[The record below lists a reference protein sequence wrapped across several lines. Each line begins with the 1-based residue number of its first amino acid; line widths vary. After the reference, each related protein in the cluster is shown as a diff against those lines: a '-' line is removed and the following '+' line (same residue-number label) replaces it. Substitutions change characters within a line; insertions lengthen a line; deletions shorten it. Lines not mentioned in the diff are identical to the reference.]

1 MILNNF
7 SVNLVS
13 FHHTLFTYSKPQNV
27 HYIKEKFITFI
38 WKLVK
43 GVRTFVY
50 SIYYYIRQIFLFET
64 SPNTCTLPTPVA
76 FSQGRHQMFM
86 CFVPE
91 TTRSI
96 TAAVLNGVYFIH
108 ITVPCHASIISTYS
122 NTPVL
127 LLCGG
132 QGNMV
137 LTGICKIR
145 IYWSGI
151 SHLESLLTLF
161 LPSPMCIPSH
171 CFPLKFYWHL
181 YFWMKT
187 KFNECELEYHN
198 QYIDNAVGWTYE
210 PGHGTDHSSYLLSR
224 LRMSGSTPTCPMCLH
239 LVHRDNIA
247 SPCLIF

>member
-1 MILNNF
+1 MPAL
-7 SVNLVS
+7 LV
-13 FHHTLFTYSKPQNV
+13 HTVTHQCYFYV
-27 HYIKEKFITFI
+27 GAKET
-38 WKLVK
+38 W
-43 GVRTFVY
+43 
-50 SIYYYIRQIFLFET
+50 FLQVFGRYLMKHAY
-64 SPNTCTLPTPVA
+64 NTRKHKMWE
-76 FSQGRHQMFM
+76 S
-86 CFVPE
+86 
-91 TTRSI
+91 
-96 TAAVLNGVYFIH
+96 
-108 ITVPCHASIISTYS
+108 
-122 NTPVL
+122 
-127 LLCGG
+127 
-132 QGNMV
+132 
-137 LTGICKIR
+137 KIR